1 MNETIPAN
9 LNAAIAT
16 QPMMIRVWIMVLV
29 AVNLVAILF
38 ILTRQRGKLKIR
50 PESMAVVVS
59 FFAAGL
65 FMSWLYGRVGYVRLL
80 GLPHLIFWT
89 PVYIWLF
96 LKFRKGEF
104 KTPFK
109 QYVMVYL
116 VIAGISL
123 VIDAVDVVRYG
134 LGQ

>member
-1 MNETIPAN
+1 MNETMPAD

-16 QPMMIRVWIMVLV
+16 QPMWLQIWIMILV

-38 ILTRQRGKLKIR
+38 ILTRQTGRLRIR
-50 PESMAVVVS
+50 PESIAVVVS

-65 FMSWLYGRVGYVRLL
+65 LMSWLYGRVGYVRLL

-96 LKFRKGEF
+96 TKFRSGKF

>member
-1 MNETIPAN
+1 MNEIIPAS
-9 LNAAIAT
+9 LSATIAS
-16 QPMMIRVWIMVLV
+16 QPMLIRVWIMVV
-29 AVNLVAILF
+29 VSVNLVAILF
-38 ILTRQRGKLKIR
+38 ILTRQSGKLKIR

-59 FFAAGL
+59 FFVAGL
-65 FMSWLYGRVGYVRLL
+65 FMSWLYGRIGYVRLL

-89 PVYIWLF
+89 PVYIWLL
-96 LKFRKGEF
+96 LKFRRGEF

-123 VIDAVDVVRYG
+123 VIDAVDVVRYAMG
-134 LGQ
+134 T